1 MQSFAPLFSNTWGI
15 LVLILFFGGSI
26 FIHELG
32 HYLAAKWRKLKI
44 DRFSIGFGPRLFG
57 WKNKDGVDFRISLLP
72 LGGYVA
78 LPQLAD
84 MGRLE
89 GDQKE
94 EGDESEKALPK
105 ISYADKVIV
114 SAAGAVFNIIFALVV
129 GSLIWVIGQ
138 PSSEGQQTTVIG
150 YVSPTLQIDRNT
162 KVEGPGHKAGLRP
175 GDQVQAIDGRKIR
188 DFYDLQHSIVTG
200 AGRTQDE
207 KPQTIFTILRGGQQK
222 NVTIEPV
229 LITINPASGD
239 KVRQIGILPATHIV
253 SQLVENSPAYKAG
266 LKLNDR
272 ILSVN
277 GQPVFSIPAIREH
290 LKKSGDQPVTLGI
303 ERDGKG
309 LELQIQP
316 QLKAE
321 RKTTLTLRINN
332 EDNPLSLHFL
342 PKYAAPPTEVPSPET
357 GAKLILFEIEGHP
370 DQSGFKPRIGDILT
384 KIGNHSINSIQD
396 AEIAL
401 KKSNDTSKVLSLQS
415 GDIQRN
421 LNLPETTQII
431 IDPVVIQPLL
441 GFVMGGETRI
451 HLNPLT
457 QIRRHFNTTLQVL
470 GSLLNRNSD
479 IGVQQLSGPIGIG
492 RVFHRYANIDF
503 RLVLVFAVLL
513 NINLAILNMLP
524 IPVLDGGH
532 ILFATVAKLRK
543 KGLPIGFI
551 VRIQT
556 VFVLLLFS
564 MIIYVGVYDSLRW
577 KGDNQE
583 EHRYE
588 ILRSLYFDP
597 AILTTSAPEP
607 PNKSKP
613 NLDGKAVE

>member
-44 DRFSIGFGPRLFG
+44 ERFSIGFGPRLFG

-89 GDQKE
+89 GDQNE
-94 EGDESEKALPK
+94 DGDEGEETLPH

-114 SAAGAVFNIIFALVV
+114 SAAGAVFNVIFALAV

-138 PSSEGQQTTVIG
+138 PSSEGQQTTIIG
-150 YVSPTLQIDRNT
+150 YVSPTLLLDRNT
-162 KVEGPGHKAGLRP
+162 EVGGPGHKAGLLP

-188 DFYDLQHSIVTG
+188 DFYDMQHSIVTG
-200 AGRTQDE
+200 AGRTRDG
-207 KPQTIFTILRGGQQK
+207 KPQTIFTILRNGQPQDL
-222 NVTIEPV
+222 TIHPE

-253 SQLVENSPAYKAG
+253 SQLVENSPAHKAG
-266 LKLNDR
+266 LQLNDR
-272 ILSVN
+272 IVSVN

-290 LKKSGDQPVTLGI
+290 LKKSGEQPITLGI
-303 ERDGKG
+303 DRNGQAMD
-309 LELQIQP
+309 LQIQP

-321 RKTTLTLRINN
+321 RKTTLTLRIP
-332 EDNPLSLHFL
+332 DDVNPIALHFL
-342 PKYAAPPTEVPSPET
+342 PKYAKTPTEIPSPKSLAE
-357 GAKLILFEIEGHP
+357 LILFEIEGNP
-370 DQSGFKPRIGDILT
+370 APSGFQPRIGDVLI
-384 KIGNHSINSIQD
+384 KIG
-396 AEIAL
+396 
-401 KKSNDTSKVLSLQS
+401 KKSISSIHDVETAVQETANAPKVLSLQS

-421 LNLPETTQII
+421 LNLPETTQIKI
-431 IDPVVIQPLL
+431 EPVVIQPLL

-532 ILFATVAKLRK
+532 ILFATVAKFRK
-543 KGLPIGFI
+543 KGLPINFI

-597 AILTTSAPEP
+597 AILTTTETEL
-607 PNKSKP
+607 PNSQKP
-613 NLDGKAVE
+613 NPDGEAIK